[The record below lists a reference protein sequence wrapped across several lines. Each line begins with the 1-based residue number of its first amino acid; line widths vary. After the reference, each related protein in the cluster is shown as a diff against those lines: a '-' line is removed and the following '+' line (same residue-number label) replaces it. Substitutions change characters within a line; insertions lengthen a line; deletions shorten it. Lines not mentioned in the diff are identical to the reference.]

1 MQSTVRPLAPSEM
14 SDKIQFLSNCLNETN
29 FSESLESQSETAGRC
44 NEIAA
49 FTLMQQSRR
58 MLQRPLSIAGV
69 QVADGNRFFVNLGS
83 QAETCA
89 RPLVINDTMFNRPTS
104 NHQTPQSQATH
115 TTQLLQ
121 MDNRGQTPQG
131 QKPQSQTPQSQTPH
145 HQTLQHQ
152 TFHQETLQHKEEL
165 KMPTATHTT
174 PFAWDFRAQLNGVDA
189 IGVDRSWDCGVGQKI
204 PIVSRPCTVPKFGAN
219 SLVFRECQLWL
230 KSKTIR
236 SRCRKPARTFGR
248 SYEPRST
255 THYVPHKGL
264 QT

>member
-104 NHQTPQSQATH
+104 NHQTSQSQTTQ
-115 TTQLLQ
+115 TTQLVR
-121 MDNRGQTPQG
+121 MDNLA
-131 QKPQSQTPQSQTPH
+131 QTPQSQTPH

-165 KMPTATHTT
+165 KMATATHTT
-174 PFAWDFRAQLNGVDA
+174 PFAWDFRAQSNGVDA
-189 IGVDRSWDCGVGQKI
+189 IGVDRSWDLPALDENSYRQPSSHSAKVWSKQ
-204 PIVSRPCTVPKFGAN
+204 PSLSRMPA
-219 SLVFRECQLWL
+219 LV
-230 KSKTIR
+230 KSKNHPQQMQKACANFWT
-236 SRCRKPARTFGR
+236 KP
-248 SYEPRST
+248 
-255 THYVPHKGL
+255 
-264 QT
+264 